1 MVCFFVIEDGIS
13 WGCGQGWDVSEGIF
27 CQWPL
32 FQDVYGYFGVFP
44 FVYSLPPLVCGVG
57 LSTQGRDWGE
67 GGGEVVGSFLR
78 GFLLS
83 GHHLPL

>member
-1 MVCFFVIEDGIS
+1 MVYLGVVARVGMFLRGFFVSGPYSRTCMGI
-13 WGCGQGWDVSEGIF
+13 
-27 CQWPL
+27 L
-32 FQDVYGYFGVFP
+32 GYFLLCIV
-44 FVYSLPPLVCGVG
+44 SPPLVCGVG